1 MSRRLEAS
9 LGPLRDQTRS
19 IEDRLGRVQLTLDQ
33 MSRQQK
39 ERDSNSNLNRDMV
52 LLVVLV
58 VMIQVKLMI
67 LFEQGHCVNT
77 FLSNTRI
84 SHTKCKKQ
92 IDTEFQLS
100 GSIHLNS
107 FQFSNFLQMNG
118 TFVNCP
124 FRWCARFSKQFFLL
138 ADRLEIITRDEI
150 ISLKSMVIK
159 GNAGSKSEHNN

>member
-1 MSRRLEAS
+1 MDAAVSRRLEAS

-67 LFEQGHCVNT
+67 LSKHGQCLNT
-77 FLSNTRI
+77 LHYLSNTRI

-92 IDTEFQLS
+92 IDTEFQL
-100 GSIHLNS
+100 
-107 FQFSNFLQMNG
+107 
-118 TFVNCP
+118 
-124 FRWCARFSKQFFLL
+124 
-138 ADRLEIITRDEI
+138 
-150 ISLKSMVIK
+150 
-159 GNAGSKSEHNN
+159 

>member
-1 MSRRLEAS
+1 MDAAVSRRLEAS

-58 VMIQVKLMI
+58 VMIQVKLMF
-67 LFEQGHCVNT
+67 LSEKGHRVY
-77 FLSNTRI
+77 LSNTRI

-107 FQFSNFLQMNG
+107 FQFSNFQQIGQPL
-118 TFVNCP
+118 
-124 FRWCARFSKQFFLL
+124 
-138 ADRLEIITRDEI
+138 
-150 ISLKSMVIK
+150 
-159 GNAGSKSEHNN
+159 